1 MAAGLDVFEVEPTP
15 ADNPI
20 LQLDNVVVTPHMAT
34 ANRDSMIKKS
44 QACYANFARV
54 LRGEPPI
61 NVVQPYKAVE
71 AAATPC

>member
-1 MAAGLDVFEVEPTP
+1 MSSTVVCRIEPTP

-44 QACYANFARV
+44 EACYANFRRV
-54 LRGEPPI
+54 LNGEAPI
-61 NVVQPYKAVE
+61 NTVQPYKAVE
-71 AAATPC
+71 AAAKG